1 MVCYNT
7 LLFKGQLEAHG
18 RMQEEIQ
25 MKAIFFD
32 FDGVLNSNKFICNN
46 PGETVD
52 RKNVK
57 NLADVVKATDA
68 KLVAIFNWRKEVMK
82 DPVCDE
88 RAQELILK
96 LKEEGLVISD
106 VTPPQE
112 HISGKYED
120 YGRCFEVKDYVDQHD
135 VDRLVILDD
144 MDSDW
149 DRVGLADYWI
159 NTENTVKGFSESD
172 AREVIN
178 ILNS

>member
-1 MVCYNT
+1 MHF
-7 LLFKGQLEAHG
+7 LRILKLHRF
-18 RMQEEIQ
+18 
-25 MKAIFFD
+25 
-32 FDGVLNSNKFICNN
+32 
-46 PGETVD
+46 VD

-82 DPVCDE
+82 DPVCDD

>member
-1 MVCYNT
+1 
-7 LLFKGQLEAHG
+7 
-18 RMQEEIQ
+18 
-25 MKAIFFD
+25 MKVIFFD
-32 FDGVLNSNKFICNN
+32 IDGVLNSNKFICNN

-135 VDRLVILDD
+135 VDRQVMYLHTSLQMLSPSRMVRSSLRVIC
-144 MDSDW
+144 
-149 DRVGLADYWI
+149 
-159 NTENTVKGFSESD
+159 FSPVCVL
-172 AREVIN
+172 R
-178 ILNS
+178 

>member
-1 MVCYNT
+1 
-7 LLFKGQLEAHG
+7 
-18 RMQEEIQ
+18 
-25 MKAIFFD
+25 
-32 FDGVLNSNKFICNN
+32 
-46 PGETVD
+46 
-52 RKNVK
+52 
-57 NLADVVKATDA
+57 
-68 KLVAIFNWRKEVMK
+68 MK

-144 MDSDW
+144 MDLLITGSI
-149 DRVGLADYWI
+149 RRI
-159 NTENTVKGFSESD
+159 
-172 AREVIN
+172 R
-178 ILNS
+178 